1 MALLHFEGFEA
12 YASSGQMGQQA
23 NTAGAGSISTSIVR
37 SGARAY
43 QVTADT
49 MFRRLFTASGTTIIA
64 GVGAYRQ
71 NNNNAN
77 MMIRLWSSSTSRT
90 ALYLTTDSVGQLQ
103 VFRGGPTGGA
113 GENGTAG
120 SGTLLWTNSESEP
133 LSTWM
138 HYELKVVLAATA
150 TGSWSLK
157 RNGALVV
164 SQSSVQTLENGADVV
179 NAFISNKATGSL
191 VNDFFID
198 DVYVCDGSGSA
209 NNDFLGP
216 VRVAALRPTANDS
229 VAMTPSSG
237 ANWQC
242 VDETTPNDDT
252 DYVSAPA
259 SGLPLT
265 DRYTMSDLPA
275 EASLIRGVRT
285 LYRARK
291 EDAALVELRGLVR
304 SGGTDGLG
312 TTRALDTAYT
322 FYTDLFEND
331 PNIGA
336 AWTPTTVNAMTAGVR
351 RVT

>member
-12 YASSGQMGQQA
+12 YSTSAQMGQQS
-23 NTAGAGSISTSIVR
+23 NTAGGGAINTSTVR
-37 SGARAY
+37 TGARSY
-43 QVTADT
+43 SVTADT
-49 MFRRLFTASGTTIIA
+49 MFRRLFTASGTTIIV
-64 GVGAYRQ
+64 GVGVYRQ
-71 NNNNAN
+71 INTNAN
-77 MMIRLWSSSTSRT
+77 MFIRLWSSSTSRT

-113 GENGTAG
+113 GENGAAG
-120 SGTLLWTNSESEP
+120 SGTLLWTNSESDP
-133 LSTWM
+133 LNTWI
-138 HYELKVVLAATA
+138 HYELKVALASSA
-150 TGSWSLK
+150 TGSWSLR

-164 SQSSVQTLENGADVV
+164 SQSSVQTLENVADVV
-179 NAFISNKATGSL
+179 NAFVSNRANAATG
-191 VNDFFID
+191 NDFFID
-198 DVYVCDGSGSA
+198 DVYICDGSGSA

-237 ANWQC
+237 ANWEC
-242 VDETTPNDDT
+242 VDDTTPNDDT
-252 DYVSAPA
+252 DYVSAAP

-265 DRYTMSDLPA
+265 DRFVMSNLPA

-291 EDAALVELRGLVR
+291 EDAALVEMRGLVR
-304 SGGTDGLG
+304 SGTTDGLG
-312 TTRALDTAYT
+312 ATRALDTAYT

-331 PNIGA
+331 PDTAA
-336 AWTPTTVNAMTAGVR
+336 AWTPTSVNAMVAGVR